1 MDTNKESLSP
11 ECKALSAYAEAWNKL
26 DTSIIA
32 PFLKDE
38 FHYSSFY
45 VFAEI
50 KSKDEYLNYL
60 RGKFQAI
67 KTSGSK
73 VVANVIP
80 NRDLIRLIQ
89 NDSRVAVLDVKLD
102 GGLIARADMMPPEF
116 YNL

>member
-1 MDTNKESLSP
+1 MNTKTENQ
-11 ECKALSAYAEAWNKL
+11 ALSAYAEAWNEL
-26 DTSIIA
+26 DASIVE
-32 PFLKDE
+32 PFLKDD
-38 FHYSSFY
+38 FHYSTFY

-80 NRDLIRLIQ
+80 NRNLIKLIQ
-89 NDSRVAVLDVKLD
+89 GESRVAVLDVKLD
-102 GGLIARADMMPPEF
+102 EGLIIRADMMPPEF

>member
-1 MDTNKESLSP
+1 MNTITESPSL
-11 ECKALSAYAEAWNKL
+11 EIKALSAYAEAWNKL
-26 DTSIIA
+26 DTSIVA

-38 FHYSSFY
+38 LHYSSFY

-67 KTSGSK
+67 KTKGSK

-80 NRDLIRLIQ
+80 NRNLIKLIQ
-89 NDSRVAVLDVKLD
+89 GDSRVAVLDVKFD
-102 GGLIARADMMPPEF
+102 EGLIARADMMPPEF